1 LGFLLDNVWENG
13 QKVGYEV
20 MIPLNLTH
28 QDMANLVAT
37 SRQTVTEVLSTL
49 KKQSL
54 IHCGRQQILIRDL
67 EKLKQAQWQLTYKS

>member
-1 LGFLLDNVWENG
+1 
-13 QKVGYEV
+13 

-49 KKQSL
+49 KNKVSST
-54 IHCGRQQILIRDL
+54 
-67 EKLKQAQWQLTYKS
+67 AAASKS

>member
-1 LGFLLDNVWENG
+1 
-13 QKVGYEV
+13 

-37 SRQTVTEVLSTL
+37 SRQTVTEVLITL

-67 EKLKQAQWQLTYKS
+67 RKLKQAQWQLTYKS

>member
-1 LGFLLDNVWENG
+1 MRQRGSLGFLLDNVWENG

-49 KKQSL
+49 KNKVSST
-54 IHCGRQQILIRDL
+54 
-67 EKLKQAQWQLTYKS
+67 AAASKS